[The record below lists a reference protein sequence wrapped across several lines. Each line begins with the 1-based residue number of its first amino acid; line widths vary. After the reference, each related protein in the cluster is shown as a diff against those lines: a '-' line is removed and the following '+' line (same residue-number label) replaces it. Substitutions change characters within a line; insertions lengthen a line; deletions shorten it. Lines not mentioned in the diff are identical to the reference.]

1 MIIKKYETMKTS
13 YILVLFAALAM
24 IASSCKKK
32 AIYTNFE
39 TEYAFKVTVPAN
51 ALLSSSLFP
60 LSFEE
65 ESNSESQY
73 QINDTRKDLLEEVT
87 LKSFL
92 LETVSPQNEDLSFL
106 NSAEFYINADELPE
120 TLVAFKD
127 PVPTN
132 VGKDLLFEIRN
143 ENMAPFLKKDDFSI
157 RTKVVTDENRTQD
170 ITLRGTIKFDV
181 RAKVLGFG

>member
-1 MIIKKYETMKTS
+1 MKTIHLI
-13 YILVLFAALAM
+13 ILLVTLTIA
-24 IASSCKKK
+24 ASSCKKK

-51 ALLSSSLFP
+51 ALISSSLFP

-65 ESNSESQY
+65 ESNSENQY

-92 LETVSPQNEDLSFL
+92 LETVQPQNENLSFL
-106 NSAEFYINADELPE
+106 NSAEFYINADALPE
-120 TLVAFKD
+120 TLLAFKD
-127 PVPTN
+127 PVPNN
-132 VGKDLLFEIRN
+132 VGKDLLFDIRD
-143 ENMAPFLKKDDFSI
+143 ENMAPFLKKDDFFI

-170 ITLRGTIKFDV
+170 ITLKGTIKFNV
-181 RAKVLGFG
+181 RAKVIGFD